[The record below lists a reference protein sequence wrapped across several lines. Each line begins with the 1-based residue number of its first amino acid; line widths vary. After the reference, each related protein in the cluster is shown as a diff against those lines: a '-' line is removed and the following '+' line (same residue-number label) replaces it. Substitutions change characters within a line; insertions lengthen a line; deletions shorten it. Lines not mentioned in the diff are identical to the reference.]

1 MQFCDWTPPSLAPL
15 QRTAPLFVRPALL
28 ASTSL
33 HRFPLPS
40 PFALSGA
47 AGGALLGQGKAYNA
61 DADVAMADGEKKKEK
76 KKKKKDKEAAEE
88 PAAAAA
94 DEADGADK
102 KKKKKKRAAEEEA
115 AADGAAEGEKKKKK
129 KKKDK
134 GEA

>member
-1 MQFCDWTPPSLAPL
+1 MSGRHQACLPWRGFGSSSA
-15 QRTAPLFVRPALL
+15 APALL
-28 ASTSL
+28 ASTSHHL
-33 HRFPLPS
+33 PLPPS
-40 PFALSGA
+40 LPFALSGA

-76 KKKKKDKEAAEE
+76 KKKKKDKEEAAEE
-88 PAAAAA
+88 PAAAAE
-94 DEADGADK
+94 EADGGDK